1 MVFRQKN
8 FLVDHCREY
17 YKCNDRRDCEDGS
30 DELGCDEN
38 VLRRLTEVVDQG
50 EDYFL
55 GEVSEAD
62 IESSTK
68 YELFESIH
76 TAWQA
81 PHAFRNS
88 SLFEAADVAYSK
100 GAYTYDV
107 RGGWGEGGFPKG
119 R

>member
-1 MVFRQKN
+1 MASGEVIFTAL
-8 FLVDHCREY
+8 FLIVGISASNHR
-17 YKCNDRRDCEDGS
+17 
-30 DELGCDEN
+30 
-38 VLRRLTEVVDQG
+38 LRRLSGIVDQG

-81 PHAFRNS
+81 LHAFRNS

-107 RGGWGEGGFPKG
+107 CGGWGEGVPK
-119 R
+119 RQMK